1 MLKEVSKE
9 DFYKVIDPL
18 DVFPSPQG
26 RWDDLGGYKNIWKLR
41 NGELVGVSEPKSYGC
56 TEKKYF
62 LVQDD

>member
-9 DFYKVIDPL
+9 DFFKVIGPL
-18 DVFPSPQG
+18 DVNPYPQG
-26 RWDDLGGYKNIWKLR
+26 KWDDLGGYKSLWKLR

-56 TEKKYF
+56 AESKYF

>member
-9 DFYKVIDPL
+9 DFFKVIDQL
-18 DVFPSPQG
+18 DVIPYPQG
-26 RWDDLGGYKNIWKLR
+26 KWDDLGGYKSIWKLR

>member
-18 DVFPSPQG
+18 DVVPSPQG
-26 RWDDLGGYKNIWKLR
+26 KWDDLGGYKNIWKLR

-56 TEKKYF
+56 AEKKYF